1 LSDKDILI
9 VSSKVK
15 AYMKEKGVKS
25 SGDLGE
31 AVSKKVYDLLDAAV
45 VRARENK
52 RSTVRPYDL

>member
-25 SGDLGE
+25 SGDLVE